1 MASMVEILEEMQLV
15 DYGEA
20 EPEIEGKD
28 MVNSPSHYKLDGL
41 NIESVDVIKA
51 VLGPVMFVGWC
62 LGNALKY
69 MLRSKKK
76 NGLEDL
82 KKGAKNLSWITSS
95 DMGRV
100 IEKQKVLDILARHS
114 TQFIQ
119 DGSNYYIMWY
129 KGEVRVDMA
138 YSTNYGGYYFKSRE
152 DALKVI
158 ELIGEKD
165 LKMYYFCLE
174 DKEWY

>member
-1 MASMVEILEEMQLV
+1 MTSMVDILDEMQLV
-15 DYGEA
+15 DYGEL
-20 EPEIEGKD
+20 EIEEKD

-41 NIESVDVIKA
+41 NIETVDVIKA

-82 KKGAKNLSWITSS
+82 KKGVKNLSWITSS

-119 DGSNYYIMWY
+119 DESNYYIMWH
-129 KGEVRVDMA
+129 KGVVDIDVT
-138 YSTNYGGYYFKSRE
+138 YSTNYGGYYFKSYE

-158 ELIGEKD
+158 ELIGEED

-174 DKEWY
+174 SKEWY

>member
-1 MASMVEILEEMQLV
+1 MVDILDEMQIM
-15 DYGEA
+15 DYGEL
-20 EPEIEGKD
+20 EIEEKD

-41 NIESVDVIKA
+41 NIETVDVIKS
-51 VLGPVMFVGWC
+51 VLGPVMFFGWC

-76 NGLEDL
+76 NGLVDL

-95 DMGRV
+95 DMNRV
-100 IEKQKVLDILARHS
+100 IEKQKVLDTLARHS

-119 DGSNYYIMWY
+119 DNLNYCIVWH
-129 KGEVRVDMA
+129 KGVVGIGMTS
-138 YSTNYGGYYFKSRE
+138 STNFGGYYFKSYE

-158 ELIGEKD
+158 KLIGERD